1 VHAAPA
7 PCTYL
12 ADVRGDRAVFVESA
26 TDAGKTPS
34 SETFSASRLP
44 TSQPQPVRAVLSAA
58 TGPVPLVSVR
68 WVDYATP
75 RGGGGGEGGV
85 LRATAALVPL
95 PPWPPQLSVR
105 QPLGRRALEPSR
117 KGLPLPARESRRGQ
131 RPRRL
136 VVGVDPADRGRGAA
150 AGDGGGPPGPVETH
164 GSLDTTGLAW
174 AERSGLWRSSRGEAL
189 SLGAPSKYLAGEVF
203 RRPAG
208 ALRRGSAGRCKG
220 WRIPLGIRTR
230 VVHGPVSSDH
240 QRGRFHRTVSE
251 RERAPVQA
259 SCLSRCGGRVTK
271 TVTTGRDSPL
281 SRGPRRC
288 TVSRAA
294 TRFFSQSITAQR
306 GIVSFPAGCRRFAPG
321 RPLL

>member
-1 VHAAPA
+1 LNHHGKACRYQPA
-7 PCTYL
+7 NP
-12 ADVRGDRAVFVESA
+12 VEDNDP
-26 TDAGKTPS
+26 DAW
-34 SETFSASRLP
+34 
-44 TSQPQPVRAVLSAA
+44 LSALTQLIEDA
-58 TGPVPLVSVR
+58 ERRRAMGAGRPGRSKRTAAS
-68 WVDYATP
+68 TP
-75 RGGGGGEGGV
+75 RG
-85 LRATAALVPL
+85 
-95 PPWPPQLSVR
+95 S
-105 QPLGRRALEPSR
+105 
-117 KGLPLPARESRRGQ
+117 
-131 RPRRL
+131 
-136 VVGVDPADRGRGAA
+136 RGR
-150 AGDGGGPPGPVETH
+150 
-164 GSLDTTGLAW
+164 
-174 AERSGLWRSSRGEAL
+174 RGEAL
-189 SLGAPSKYLAGEVF
+189 SLGAPSKYLAGEVS